1 MLNNQHICRRWRMC
15 LLCCVCLCV
24 CSAHLSRVWFFE
36 TSWTIAH
43 QAFLSMGFSQQ
54 EHWSGLLCLPPPDAW
69 WLYYLVF
76 VDCFPLF
83 LHFLTSLVKLLL
95 WLKFF
100 HKQKARGG
108 HGGGQG
114 PQGPASFQSVVF
126 LFVLRDSRICNLY
139 SQLWHWAVG
148 LFSAESN

>member
-1 MLNNQHICRRWRMC
+1 MAQHIICSPQEATECPWLC
-15 LLCCVCLCV
+15 LMLSHFSCVQLFVTPCTRACQ
-24 CSAHLSRVWFFE
+24 APLSV
-36 TSWTIAH
+36 
-43 QAFLSMGFSQQ
+43 GFSQQ
-54 EHWSGLLCLPPPDAW
+54 EHWSGLLCLPPADAW

-148 LFSAESN
+148 LLSAESN